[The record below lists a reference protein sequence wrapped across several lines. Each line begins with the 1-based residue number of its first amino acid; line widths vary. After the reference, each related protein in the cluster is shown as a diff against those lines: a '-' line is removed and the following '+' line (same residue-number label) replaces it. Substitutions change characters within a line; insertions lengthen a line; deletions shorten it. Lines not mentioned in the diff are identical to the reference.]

1 MNNIELGQVKVII
14 GEDAG
19 EHSVEQLADMM
30 MGKLL
35 HISGTAPEPVRLQ
48 LEAFQDRARALCIRY
63 LSEAQSIALRKAFIH
78 GHHSGGL

>member
-1 MNNIELGQVKVII
+1 MNNIQIGQATVII

-35 HISGTAPEPVRLQ
+35 HISGSAPEPVRIQ
-48 LEAFQDRARALCIRY
+48 LEAFQDRARALCVRY
-63 LSEAQSIALRKAFIH
+63 LSEAQNIAIRKAFQH

>member
-35 HISGTAPEPVRLQ
+35 HISGTAPEPVRIQ
-48 LEAFQDRARALCIRY
+48 LEMFQQQARALCIRY
-63 LSEAQSIALRKAFIH
+63 LSEAQNIAIRKAFQH